1 MGFKVPSADVEVL
14 VEAFKVFDREGKGKI
29 SRDRLLEVFS
39 SLGTETFRPPSETEL
54 DELMKEADANGDGEI
69 DCEEFVK
76 LMIQKQTL

>member
-1 MGFKVPSADVEVL
+1 MC
-14 VEAFKVFDREGKGKI
+14 I
-29 SRDRLLEVFS
+29 RDS
-39 SLGTETFRPPSETEL
+39 SETEL